1 MTDSIPKVANLK
13 NQWLSQHV
21 DVQYPTQESLAGRK
35 LYLSSVEKRSIQPF
49 TLTKEDNGF
58 ISADDIFLVDFHRL
72 TVMFALLQS
81 KRWTES
87 SEQELIVEFL
97 TQIIYSEPCELYIGF
112 TEGEPTAAA
121 IVTRTDSAILVS
133 DIITTNE
140 DAQQSAKQFAASL
153 LHKLDINLDEYSDAY
168 LEI

>member
-35 LYLSSVEKRSIQPF
+35 LYLSSVEKRSIQP
-49 TLTKEDNGF
+49 LTKEDNGF
-58 ISADDIFLVDFHRL
+58 IAADDIFLVDFHRL

-121 IVTRTDSAILVS
+121 IVTRADRAILIS
-133 DIITTNE
+133 DIITTSE
-140 DAQQSAKQFAASL
+140 DAQQSAKRFAASL

>member
-121 IVTRTDSAILVS
+121 IVTRTDSAILIS
-133 DIITTNE
+133 DIITTSE
-140 DAQQSAKQFAASL
+140 DAQQSAKRFAASL

>member
-35 LYLSSVEKRSIQPF
+35 LYLSSVEKRSIQP
-49 TLTKEDNGF
+49 LTKEDNGF
-58 ISADDIFLVDFHRL
+58 IAADDIFLVDFHRL

-121 IVTRTDSAILVS
+121 IVTRADRAILIS

-140 DAQQSAKQFAASL
+140 DAQQSAKRFAASL